1 MTALRAHLRRRE
13 KGAAAAQPRDPA
25 PVAADVVSMKHT
37 TRPGADPIPNSL
49 SAPRPV
55 RTTDGTRLMAGL
67 TWEIASGPETPVIRP
82 NAPLV
87 LRLAD
92 RRARLARAGN
102 PAATGFPTSSLL
114 LAMGDLLARSRPGVT
129 GPWAFLADLPGPGSD
144 PEDPL
149 IWLGFADLV
158 ATETPAAETTGT
170 PAAETP
176 SPTLIPRP
184 GAEQMFCDPDVALAA
199 LQQHLATTEIAGIGT
214 MWLTEGDNNRGRLL
228 QHLAHIAPTLP
239 VEEVALD
246 TALDDL
252 PRFVP
257 PRRIPAKVIAGLG
270 GGIALLLA
278 GAFVVIPMVEAAF
291 ETPPPPPP
299 ERVSVRI
306 EDGAFA
312 AACTTALDGWW
323 PRVVGWQPD
332 SAGCALAGH
341 LPDTPVLPDPAIP
354 ARLLHPMVVWH
365 HLAPAE
371 SRNAVLAHSAAEQM
385 IESWPHEAQISPEG
399 LTFWQVVSLPMG
411 PVGHADTD
419 PPPDPDAVRAR
430 LSALWADR
438 PEAIA
443 GDGLRFVITPG
454 AHAAPGELFDRAG
467 RVPGIAPVRL
477 VRDNRETGAQT
488 LVLIPARSRTVPV
501 AMIEAPIKT
510 RAETNAGSP
519 AGEGKP

>member
-1 MTALRAHLRRRE
+1 MTALRAHLQRMR
-13 KGAAAAQPRDPA
+13 GNTAAGTGDPEPIAAEVIPMVKQDHTS
-25 PVAADVVSMKHT
+25 AASV
-37 TRPGADPIPNSL
+37 

-158 ATETPAAETTGT
+158 ATGT

-199 LQQHLATTEIAGIGT
+199 LQQHLATTEIAGVGALRMAGAEDT
-214 MWLTEGDNNRGRLL
+214 HLGRLQ

-246 TALDDL
+246 VATDAALDDL

-312 AACTTALDGWW
+312 AACTAALDGWW

-341 LPDTPVLPDPAIP
+341 LPETPVLPDLPIP

-411 PVGHADTD
+411 PVKDGAP

-438 PEAIA
+438 PEAVA
-443 GDGLRFVITPG
+443 GDGPQFVITPG

-477 VRDNRETGAQT
+477 VRDSRETGAQT

-501 AMIEAPIKT
+501 TMIEAPIKT
-510 RAETNAGSP
+510 QAETNAGSP
-519 AGEGKP
+519 TGEGKP

>member
-114 LAMGDLLARSRPGVT
+114 LAMGDLLARSRPGIS

-158 ATETPAAETTGT
+158 ATGT

-184 GAEQMFCDPDVALAA
+184 GTEQMFQSTDTALAA

-214 MWLTEGDNNRGRLL
+214 MWLTEGDSNRGRLQ

-341 LPDTPVLPDPAIP
+341 LPDTPVLPDLPIP

-411 PVGHADTD
+411 PVKDGAP

-438 PEAIA
+438 PEAVA
-443 GDGLRFVITPG
+443 GDGPQFVITPG

-477 VRDNRETGAQT
+477 VRDSRETGAQT

-501 AMIEAPIKT
+501 TMIEAPIKT
-510 RAETNAGSP
+510 QAETNAGSP
-519 AGEGKP
+519 TGEGKP